1 MGSILKAVCG
11 VDTFGVYR
19 VVRRVNDSAPRRVVR
34 RVKDSASDAELVRFA
49 KDHDDWN
56 VLNRA
61 GGKKEIHMSLDNS
74 HYAAIIAKEGDD
86 AEYEVRFGGFSDDVD
101 SDVRNY
107 TDLERAV
114 HFAYGRGND
123 LLKQVQE
130 SEVDDARRR
139 SVKDNRRV
147 RWVRDARGRL
157 VRKSVKD
164 DAASSIDDIVK
175 FLESQDGAD
184 YIYIE
189 NIDAKGANVY
199 ADIRYMDGDDE
210 YTADLEIFLDDAHVE
225 VALSFYEGGIYAG
238 SYIVE
243 GESSQMMSLLED
255 VIALLNRND
264 GVASVILEI
273 FTTDMR
279 KGLRLMP
286 RYRELFEGYAAK
298 QKGAVTDAR
307 KQKGVMV
314 DARKKPHKAMLEKA
328 VKDTR
333 RIRLVRDSRGRLVRK

>member
-11 VDTFGVYR
+11 VDTFGVRR
-19 VVRRVNDSAPRRVVR
+19 VVCRVRDSAPRRVVR

-101 SDVRNY
+101 SNVRNY

-114 HFAYGRGND
+114 RFAYGRGND
-123 LLKQVQE
+123 LLKQE
-130 SEVDDARRR
+130 KEVNDTRRR

-157 VRKSVKD
+157 VRKAVKD
-164 DAASSIDDIVK
+164 DAAPSIDDVVK

-189 NIDAKGANVY
+189 NIDVKGTNVY

-210 YTADLEIFLDDAHVE
+210 YSADLEIFLDDAEAE
-225 VALSFYEGGIYAG
+225 VALSFYEGGVYAG

-243 GESSQMMSLLED
+243 DESSHIMPLLED

-264 GVASVILEI
+264 GVVSVILEI

-279 KGLRLMP
+279 KHLRLMP
-286 RYRELFEGYAAK
+286 RYREEFEGYAAK

-307 KQKGVMV
+307 KEKGAAA
-314 DARKKPHKAMLEKA
+314 DARKKPHKAMLKKE

-333 RIRLVRDSRGRLVRK
+333 RIRLVRDSRGRLIRK

>member
-11 VDTFGVYR
+11 VDTFGVRR
-19 VVRRVNDSAPRRVVR
+19 VVCRVSDSAPRRVVR

-49 KDHDDWN
+49 KDHDDWD

-61 GGKKEIHMSLDNS
+61 GGKKEIRMSLDGS
-74 HYAAIIAKEGDD
+74 HYAAIIAKEGND

-101 SDVRNY
+101 SNVRNY

-114 HFAYGRGND
+114 RFAYGRGND
-123 LLKQVQE
+123 LLKQE
-130 SEVDDARRR
+130 KEKEKEKEVNDARRR

-157 VRKSVKD
+157 MRKAVKD
-164 DAASSIDDIVK
+164 DAASSIDDVVK
-175 FLESQDGAD
+175 FLESQDGVD

-189 NIDAKGANVY
+189 NIDAKGTNVY
-199 ADIRYMDGDDE
+199 ADLRYIGGDGE
-210 YTADLEIFLDDAHVE
+210 YTADLEIFLDDAHAE
-225 VALSFYEGGIYAG
+225 VALSFYDGAAYAG

-243 GESSQMMSLLED
+243 GESSHIMSLLED
-255 VIALLNRND
+255 IIALLNRND
-264 GVASVILEI
+264 GFASVILEI
-273 FTTDMR
+273 FTTDMH

-298 QKGAVTDAR
+298 QKGAVA
-307 KQKGVMV
+307 
-314 DARKKPHKAMLEKA
+314 DARKKPHRAMPKKE